1 MLFEHNIIDIIILNI
16 NKYEILNN
24 FNSIKVH
31 NVYTGSNVNVIENN
45 QRCHEVLIIKFDRL

>member
-1 MLFEHNIIDIIILNI
+1 MLFEHNIDIIILNI

-31 NVYTGSNVNVIENN
+31 KVYTGSNVNVIKNN
-45 QRCHEVLIIKFDRL
+45 QRCREVLLIKFDRL

>member
-1 MLFEHNIIDIIILNI
+1 MLFEHNIIDIIILLNI

-31 NVYTGSNVNVIENN
+31 KIYTGSNVNVIKNN
-45 QRCHEVLIIKFDRL
+45 QRC